1 MSENVR
7 MKGTRLSP
15 KAPSAPMQVLLLA
28 TPSRRRPCCG
38 LMAKRMP
45 EGGRHD
51 LQAESESRAINMV
64 YGAAA
69 AVHAYDSLSVRPE
82 SR

>member
-1 MSENVR
+1 
-7 MKGTRLSP
+7 
-15 KAPSAPMQVLLLA
+15 
-28 TPSRRRPCCG
+28 
-38 LMAKRMP
+38 MAKRMP